1 MKRHGLNLCKNICL
15 PLACIFIFTGCA
27 SLTPEKIN
35 QRVDAMNDFDLC
47 LASSAEMDKRTFALE
62 PEIIQAA
69 KERITT
75 KKLDCTSKHDEVV
88 RFLVKSLRDQEKRNE
103 QFRTHF
109 GFGFM
114 RGW

>member
-1 MKRHGLNLCKNICL
+1 MNMRLSQLFKFLVVVSFAATIV
-15 PLACIFIFTGCA
+15 ACA
-27 SLTPEKIN
+27 SLIPEKIAK
-35 QRVDAMNDFDLC
+35 RVDAMNDFDLC

-62 PEIIQAA
+62 PEIIHAS
-69 KERITT
+69 KERIVLQ
-75 KKLDCTSKHDEVV
+75 KIDCAAKHDEVV

>member
-1 MKRHGLNLCKNICL
+1 MRLSQLFKSSVVIGFAITVG
-15 PLACIFIFTGCA
+15 ACA
-27 SLTPEKIN
+27 SLTPEKIAK
-35 QRVDAMNDFDLC
+35 RLDTMNDFDLC
-47 LASSAEMDKRTFALE
+47 LASSAEMDKFTFAL
-62 PEIIQAA
+62 PEEIVQAA
-69 KERITT
+69 RERITA
-75 KKLDCTSKHDEVV
+75 KKLDCTSKQEEIV